1 MQEERDGDHSLE
13 KFCSSGGCRADVS
26 GGSVLGRAQIFF
38 VSVCVCAPQSRTRGE
53 QDGSGDRQNSSEC
66 TSEATTIRI

>member
-38 VSVCVCAPQSRTRGE
+38 VSVCVCVHRKVEHAESRMAAGIGKTARSARAK
-53 QDGSGDRQNSSEC
+53 QR
-66 TSEATTIRI
+66 R